1 MGFLQLTIIAASVVE
16 LGLLLLV
23 AVLFL
28 RLKKS
33 ETLLSQLQ
41 QDQQGL
47 LDKMQFNAQLEQELV
62 SSFQERQKK
71 LVQLDKKLQQRE
83 KELRDLLQQAQEFS
97 RSPQLMRQMVLSGYQ
112 AGESL
117 ASLARKSGMS
127 QEEVEWIIQQDT
139 R

>member
-1 MGFLQLTIIAASVVE
+1 MGILQLLIIAASFLE
-16 LGLLLLV
+16 LCLLLV
-23 AVLFL
+23 VVFLFL

-33 ETLLSQLQ
+33 EALLAQLQ

-62 SSFQERQKK
+62 SSFQERQKR

-83 KELRDLLQQAQEFS
+83 KDLRELLQQVQEYS
-97 RSPQLMRQMVLSGYQ
+97 RSPQLIRRMVLSGHQ

-117 ASLARKSGMS
+117 SSLARKSGLS
-127 QEEVEWIIQQDT
+127 EEEVEWIIEQST
-139 R
+139 S